1 MNDLIGRFRNYAG
14 AWLCALAIF
23 ICTACGQIY
32 DVPVAE
38 KTGETTLVTAAEAV
52 QAEVPE
58 YEGDPYVEVENNQPD
73 FTEEELIEESYE
85 YYGEL
90 DELGRC
96 TEVEACIGTDLMPTE
111 ERGSIGEVKPT
122 GWHTVKYD
130 NVDGNYLY
138 NRCHLIGY
146 QLTAENANEK
156 NLITGT
162 RYMNTEG
169 MLPFENEVAEYVQE
183 TENHVMYRVT
193 PIFEGENL
201 VASGVWM
208 EAESVEDGGDGI
220 SFSVYVYNV
229 QPGIEIDYA
238 QGDSCEAAESPAE
251 PEEAKTEEDGE
262 AQTYVLNNNTMKFHL
277 PECSSVDDIKPKN
290 RGNYTG
296 SRQKLVDRGYE
307 PCGRCR
313 P

>member
-14 AWLCALAIF
+14 ACLGALAIF

-38 KTGETTLVTAAEAV
+38 KAGETTQVTAAEAV

-58 YEGDPYVEVENNQPD
+58 YEGKPYVEVENNQPA
-73 FTEEELIEESYE
+73 FTAEELTEDSYE
-85 YYGEL
+85 SYGEL

-96 TEVEACIGTDLMPTE
+96 TEVEACIGIDLMPTE

-122 GWHTVKYD
+122 GWHTVRYD
-130 NVDGNYLY
+130 NVEGEYLY

-169 MLPFENEVAEYVQE
+169 MLPFENEVAQYVQE

-193 PIFEGENL
+193 PVFEGENL

-208 EAESVEDGGDGI
+208 EAESVEDDGDGI

-238 QGDSCEAAESPAE
+238 EGDSW
-251 PEEAKTEEDGE
+251 EEDASRPE
-262 AQTYVLNNNTMKFHL
+262 QDTVKTDNDAKAYVLNKNTMKFHL
-277 PECSSVDDIKPKN
+277 PECASVEDIKQKN
-290 RGNYTG
+290 REDYRGD
-296 SRQKLVDRGYE
+296 RQELTEQGYE
-307 PCGRCR
+307 PCGRCK

>member
-1 MNDLIGRFRNYAG
+1 MNVLTGHLRKYAG
-14 AWLCALAIF
+14 AWLCALAVF
-23 ICTACGQIY
+23 ICTACAQQGA
-32 DVPVAE
+32 VPAVEETAE
-38 KTGETTLVTAAEAV
+38 ATEITAAEVV

-58 YEGDPYVEVENNQPD
+58 YEGDPFVEVENNQPD
-73 FTEEELIEESYE
+73 FTEEELTEESYE
-85 YYGEL
+85 SYGEL
-90 DELGRC
+90 DDLGRC

-229 QPGIEIDYA
+229 QPGIEIDYE
-238 QGDSCEAAESPAE
+238 QGDSREADDPAQE
-251 PEEAKTEEDGE
+251 DVQAADAEEDPS
-262 AQTYVLNNNTMKFHL
+262 YILNKNTRKFHV
-277 PECSSVDDIKPKN
+277 PDWGSVADIKAKN
-290 RGNYTG
+290 REDYTG
-296 SRQKLVDRGYE
+296 NREALIEQGYE
-307 PCGRCR
+307 PCGRCK